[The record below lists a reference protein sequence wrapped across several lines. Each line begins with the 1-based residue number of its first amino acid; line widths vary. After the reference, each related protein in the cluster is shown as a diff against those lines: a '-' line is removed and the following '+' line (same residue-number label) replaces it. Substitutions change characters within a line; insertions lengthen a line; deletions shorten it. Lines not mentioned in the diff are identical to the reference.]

1 MPFVTPAII
10 SLTLALGAAQ
20 APAQAPAQAT
30 PAVPAAPAPD
40 PAPSYVPER
49 VFLSDKKRFTD
60 FEAMLADLQLADVV
74 FVGEQHDDP
83 NTHRL
88 EQAFM
93 EGLAR
98 RRGSIILSLEM
109 FERDAQAALDAYLA
123 GRIPEEEFLKSSR
136 PWPRY
141 KADYRGLVE
150 LAKARGWAVVASN
163 VPRSLANGVSK
174 TGFDFLTSL
183 TDEQKAW
190 VAADLQCPFD
200 DYYRRFADT
209 MKAMTAH
216 PMPGSEKLSEAE
228 RKQMTDRFYY
238 AQCVK
243 DETMAEAIA
252 AAWQQAAPTRPIVVH
267 FNGAFHSDYGLGTAA
282 RVERRLKGAKVKVV
296 TMVPVEH
303 LDRLNPTKDDRRKA
317 DYLVYTYRP
326 APAPKPAS

>member
-1 MPFVTPAII
+1 MPLITPAII
-10 SLTLALGAAQ
+10 SLTLALGPSH
-20 APAQAPAQAT
+20 APAQTPAMPAPA
-30 PAVPAAPAPD
+30 AASASD
-40 PAPSYVPER
+40 PFPSYVPER

-60 FEAMLADLQLADVV
+60 FEAMLVDLQSADVV

-88 EQAFM
+88 ELALM

-98 RRGSIILSLEM
+98 RRGSIVLSLEM

-123 GRIPEEEFLKSSR
+123 GQISEEEFLKTSR

-141 KADYRGLVE
+141 KTDYRGLVE
-150 LAKARGWAVVASN
+150 LAKARGWRVVASN

-174 TGFDFLTSL
+174 AGLDFLKTLS
-183 TDEQKAW
+183 DEQKAW
-190 VAADLQCPFD
+190 VASDLQCPFD
-200 DYYRRFADT
+200 DYYKNFAET
-209 MKAMTAH
+209 MSAH
-216 PMPGSEKLSEAE
+216 PMPGDEKKTVAE
-228 RKQMTDRFYY
+228 RKQTTDRFYH

-252 AAWQQAAPTRPIVVH
+252 AAHRQAAASRPIVVH
-267 FNGAFHSDYGLGTAA
+267 FNGSFHSDYGLGTAS
-282 RVERRLKGAKVKVV
+282 RVERRLKGSKVKLV
-296 TMVPVEH
+296 TMVPVEN
-303 LDRLNPTKDDRRKA
+303 LDRVNPTKDDRKKA